1 MNKQKRINKLERA
14 YKLTNRCT
22 RDNTNRVRPRIGHS
36 LFHSPFTDKSSPSD
50 GFFFSFLFF
59 FLSST
64 RATPGYNIPP
74 RTPSLPPLYIY
85 SMNNSCNT
93 PRSIPPLDIA
103 GRTGKRCRGILY
115 KYLSERKSERD
126 NFLTVRLSFEE
137 EGGGDSNRSKKP
149 RRKESYL
156 VRNPSVSAL
165 CVPTL
170 HTLWWG
176 GGSSCRSSG
185 LGNSGARK
193 RGEGRGQKRAEKKM
207 GTSDGRG
214 RMTKGRENAT
224 NGRKARWTGRSG
236 GDRERERQSRLCSL
250 DPERTIYQSVLSII
264 RVYSCRPRINPAPP
278 SLPPLLFAS
287 VKFSRSPAVVLN

>member
-64 RATPGYNIPP
+64 RATPGYNI
-74 RTPSLPPLYIY
+74 PSLPPLYIY

-193 RGEGRGQKRAEKKM
+193 RGEGRGQKRAGKKM

-250 DPERTIYQSVLSII
+250 DDPERTIYQSVLSII

>member
-64 RATPGYNIPP
+64 RATPGYNI
-74 RTPSLPPLYIY
+74 PSLPPLYIY

-176 GGSSCRSSG
+176 RGSSCRSSG

-193 RGEGRGQKRAEKKM
+193 RGEGRGQKRAGKKM

-250 DPERTIYQSVLSII
+250 DDPERTIYQSVLSII

>member
-176 GGSSCRSSG
+176 RGSSCRSSG

-193 RGEGRGQKRAEKKM
+193 RGEGRGQKRAGKKM

-236 GDRERERQSRLCSL
+236 GTERER
-250 DPERTIYQSVLSII
+250 D
-264 RVYSCRPRINPAPP
+264 RVGCAASTTRNAQFTNRYSPLFVFTAAGRESTRPLPP
-278 SLPPLLFAS
+278 SLPCYLPRSNS
-287 VKFSRSPAVVLN
+287 VAAPRWF